1 MPMRLGTPMP
11 SLEGATDK
19 LCKADGLDGLSL
31 NQGQVTLVHFW
42 AVSCHI
48 CHETM
53 NDVVRICEQYAK
65 NGLQSVAIHM
75 PRFETDV
82 DIDKVKADIGE
93 YHMSEPVLVDSN
105 HTIADKF
112 QNEYVPAFFVFGEDG
127 SLKFRAAGDKGFQ
140 KVEPKIREALG
151 LEA

>member
-11 SLEGATDK
+11 SLEGSTLKLGNADALAIKKGHAT
-19 LCKADGLDGLSL
+19 LI
-31 NQGQVTLVHFW
+31 HFW

-53 NDVVRICEQYAK
+53 NDVVRISEQYAK
-65 NGLQSVAIHM
+65 NGLQTIAIHM
-75 PRFETDV
+75 PRFEADV
-82 DIDKVKADIGE
+82 DTDKVKADIQE
-93 YHMSEPVLVDSN
+93 YHMSQPVLVDSN
-105 HTIADKF
+105 HTIAENF

-127 SLKFRAAGDKGFQ
+127 MLKFRAAGDKGFQ

-151 LEA
+151 L